1 MNTRSRKARLGA
13 WIRRYT
19 HSSVRRAARR
29 PDEGGSV
36 LIEFAI
42 ILPLLVTITFGI
54 VEFSSAYHDSA
65 AVADAARAGGRVGSA
80 SATKAGYTTDVVN
93 AVDSALQSLPANA
106 PQELWI
112 YKANSNGYP
121 GTGTGFS
128 SCATSC
134 IKYVWN
140 SAAQAFDTGSP
151 QGGGW
156 AASTHQVCNQPFDE
170 IGVYVKIKHTFVTG
184 LFGTGLTLTDHSVFR
199 FEPVP
204 NAACAS

>member
-1 MNTRSRKARLGA
+1 MNTRLRKARFGA
-13 WIRRYT
+13 WIRWCT
-19 HSSVRRAARR
+19 VGLVRRAVRQ
-29 PDEGGSV
+29 PDEAGTV
-36 LIEFAI
+36 LLEFAI
-42 ILPLLVTITFGI
+42 ILPLLITITFGI
-54 VEFSSAYHDSA
+54 IEFSSAYHDSA

-80 SATKAGYTTDVVN
+80 SATKAGYTTDVAN
-93 AVDSALQSLPANA
+93 AVNSALQSLPNDA

-112 YKANSNGYP
+112 YKANANGYP
-121 GTGTGFS
+121 GAGTDFS
-128 SCATSC
+128 SCATNC
-134 IKYVWN
+134 IKYMWN

-184 LFGTGLTLTDHSVFR
+184 LFGTSLTLTDHSVFR

-204 NAACAS
+204 NAACGS